1 MEKKQFPALTGN
13 KNTLEE
19 HFVWL
24 STSHQPYT
32 HNPGSPF
39 IPPDFTLGLPPV
51 RDWPRRSWEPPWP
64 LDPKD
69 RPKPKPDLAA
79 PADSTGASSPDENKK
94 WRKKKK
100 HRRPRRSE
108 LKVTTRGLGTDDPV
122 WTNTGS
128 AGSSSSTA
136 SSHSE
141 GDSGLGSNLRVT
153 DTEAQTRAPLRPSPD
168 ARGDPSEVME
178 DAPLSDR
185 DGANEDFEMV
195 NAEVIEAEQPG
206 GDGGSA
212 LRRLPDPEEV
222 PEQIPYQPEDNPDEV
237 AGEGD
242 PQAPQDPQDDIPEPH
257 RQVFQGFRTVAQTF
271 SAAYG
276 NASFDIQQVIRRS
289 LRESTHDDQ
298 TFIYGASNVIRR
310 WVQSVCPA
318 MGGNQTGKDGTEVG
332 KDTKVTKDP
341 TQLLADA
348 RKAGQDAVDA
358 VLNLIPEVKHELPPV
373 YPKIDVASALTISRH
388 YTEEAL
394 KNVHTQISDLVR
406 THVAGPE
413 QAGVFFNT
421 ILPITC
427 SFRHQMDEMA
437 INLLFP
443 GSQLVPNVWSAR
455 REVLEGL
462 SLVAPLSCSASW
474 PASLVERVTP
484 VPGTSGQSGSA
495 KTPTKPGASKLTPGS
510 GKKTQLIQQ
519 AAGMFW
525 GDKKKREKEDA
536 DARAQEE
543 KRRKKPS
550 RPILSLDEHEHSI
563 TEVTDRATPSQSTQ
577 PSKTSS
583 STPKDR
589 VRPRKD
595 PVAVPDPSDDEPLS
609 DQANEPKAKARKQ
622 DPTLELVIIDD
633 DNSTPLPRKQKT
645 PKKSLPAEEE
655 ATEKLV
661 QRLKGEARGVQY
673 NLELSVLVDYRNK
686 FILNLRGP
694 PNTDDHSKYLSQVRD
709 ISWSY
714 PAKGNLWTARQYF
727 QELQTCKDR
736 EMVEQGETVLRDR
749 GMLGI
754 PQESGKSG
762 PIKAR
767 YVIRVLRSAE
777 GVIIDARDS
786 DYGCDWNIGLFDIVS
801 AASTKKVERHGQIV
815 WKGRSVSGKVSY
827 GYCPFCSY
835 ASNNHRTLNNHI
847 RMHLRLSLA
856 CGMPD
861 CWFITH
867 STDSMWKH
875 AATHQLQTS
884 EPIAVYK

>member
-1 MEKKQFPALTGN
+1 M
-13 KNTLEE
+13 
-19 HFVWL
+19 
-24 STSHQPYT
+24 
-32 HNPGSPF
+32 
-39 IPPDFTLGLPPV
+39 
-51 RDWPRRSWEPPWP
+51 
-64 LDPKD
+64 
-69 RPKPKPDLAA
+69 
-79 PADSTGASSPDENKK
+79 
-94 WRKKKK
+94 
-100 HRRPRRSE
+100 
-108 LKVTTRGLGTDDPV
+108 
-122 WTNTGS
+122 
-128 AGSSSSTA
+128 
-136 SSHSE
+136 
-141 GDSGLGSNLRVT
+141 
-153 DTEAQTRAPLRPSPD
+153 
-168 ARGDPSEVME
+168 
-178 DAPLSDR
+178 
-185 DGANEDFEMV
+185 
-195 NAEVIEAEQPG
+195 
-206 GDGGSA
+206 
-212 LRRLPDPEEV
+212 
-222 PEQIPYQPEDNPDEV
+222 
-237 AGEGD
+237 
-242 PQAPQDPQDDIPEPH
+242 
-257 RQVFQGFRTVAQTF
+257 
-271 SAAYG
+271 
-276 NASFDIQQVIRRS
+276 
-289 LRESTHDDQ
+289 
-298 TFIYGASNVIRR
+298 
-310 WVQSVCPA
+310 
-318 MGGNQTGKDGTEVG
+318 
-332 KDTKVTKDP
+332 
-341 TQLLADA
+341 
-348 RKAGQDAVDA
+348 
-358 VLNLIPEVKHELPPV
+358 
-373 YPKIDVASALTISRH
+373 
-388 YTEEAL
+388 
-394 KNVHTQISDLVR
+394 
-406 THVAGPE
+406 
-413 QAGVFFNT
+413 
-421 ILPITC
+421 TC

-462 SLVAPLSCSASW
+462 SLVAPPSCSASW
-474 PASLVERVTP
+474 PASLVEWVAP

-495 KTPTKPGASKLTPGS
+495 KTPTKPSNPRASKLTPGS
-510 GKKTQLIQQ
+510 RKKTQPIQQ

-550 RPILSLDEHEHSI
+550 GPILSLDEHEHSI
-563 TEVTDRATPSQSTQ
+563 TELTNRATPSRSTQ

-595 PVAVPDPSDDEPLS
+595 PVPVPNPSDNEPLS
-609 DQANEPKAKARKQ
+609 DQANEPKAKARKR
-622 DPTLELVIIDD
+622 DPTPELVVIDD
-633 DNSTPLPRKQKT
+633 DDSTPLPGKQKT

-673 NLELSVLVDYRNK
+673 NLELSVLVDYQNK
-686 FILNLRGP
+686 FIPNLRGP

-736 EMVEQGETVLRDR
+736 EMVEQGETVLLDR

-777 GVIIDARDS
+777 GVIIDACDS
-786 DYGCDWNIGLFDIVS
+786 DYGRDWNIGLYDIVS

-835 ASNNHRTLNNHI
+835 ASTNHRTLNNHI
-847 RMHLRLSLA
+847 RMHLCLSLA

-867 STDSMWKH
+867 STESMWKH

-884 EPIAVYK
+884 EPIAVYKKK